1 MKHKAVFLDKDG
13 TLIKDIPFNVDP
25 QLITLSGNCVEG
37 LKHLQEAGYLLV
49 IVSNQAGV
57 AYGYFTEAELLPVK
71 AKLSELLL
79 EYGINLSGFYYCPH
93 HPEGIIA
100 KYTSVCKCRKPAP
113 GLLFKAAKELNI
125 DLSNSWMIGDIL
137 NDVEAGERA
146 GCRTIL
152 IDNGNE
158 TEWLLN
164 AYRIPEKQCTTI
176 NQAATYLLST
186 VTHGQKLERI

>member
-1 MKHKAVFLDKDG
+1 
-13 TLIKDIPFNVDP
+13 
-25 QLITLSGNCVEG
+25 VEG

-71 AKLSELLL
+71 TKLCELLMK
-79 EYGINLSGFYYCPH
+79 YGINLSGFYYCPH
-93 HPEGIIA
+93 HPEGITE

-125 DLSNSWMIGDIL
+125 DLSRSWMIGDIL

-164 AYRIPEKQCTTI
+164 AYRIPEKQCATI

-186 VTHGQKLERI
+186 HEQKLERI